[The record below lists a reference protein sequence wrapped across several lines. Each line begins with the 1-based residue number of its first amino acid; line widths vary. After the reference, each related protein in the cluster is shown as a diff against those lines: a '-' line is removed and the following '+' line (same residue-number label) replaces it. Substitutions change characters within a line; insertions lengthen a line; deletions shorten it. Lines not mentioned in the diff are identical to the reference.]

1 LLIGIT
7 GSSCLCFC
15 KGNGLFGVQTK
26 KAPYGSVLQ
35 FLGTKEQS
43 LTLWRAAFKK
53 KLNIDQWLLVLDRV
67 AEALQHIHSR
77 GYLHNDLK
85 ANNVVLEM
93 RYGSRYNP
101 VIIDFGKST
110 RINAPKPK
118 KCLSPADQRMY
129 RQTYPHIA
137 PEIVSGKG
145 TSSTASDVYSFANLI
160 EFVRLKA
167 ELNLGAQRVL
177 LKNLGL
183 SEMPDKRPKL
193 YEFILN

>member
-1 LLIGIT
+1 M
-7 GSSCLCFC
+7 
-15 KGNGLFGVQTK
+15 
-26 KAPYGSVLQ
+26 
-35 FLGTKEQS
+35 
-43 LTLWRAAFKK
+43 
-53 KLNIDQWLLVLDRV
+53 

-101 VIIDFGKST
+101 VIIDFEKST
-110 RINAPKPK
+110 RINAENQRNV
-118 KCLSPADQRMY
+118 CL
-129 RQTYPHIA
+129 RQTRECTDKHTL
-137 PEIVSGKG
+137 
-145 TSSTASDVYSFANLI
+145 TSLRKSLTASDVYSFANLI

-167 ELNLGAQRVL
+167 ELNLGTQRVL

-193 YEFILN
+193 HEFVLN